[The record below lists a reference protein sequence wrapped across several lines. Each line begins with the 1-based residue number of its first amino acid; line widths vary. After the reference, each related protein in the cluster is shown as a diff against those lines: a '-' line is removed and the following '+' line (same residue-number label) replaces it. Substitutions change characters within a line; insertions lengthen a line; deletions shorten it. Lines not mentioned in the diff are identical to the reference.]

1 MLQRATTKHPMYRF
15 WSRVDKREDDECWPW
30 IGTLNVDG
38 YANLKIDGIA
48 QGAHRFSYTIHKGEI
63 PAGMCVRHQCDNPK
77 CVNPAHLEVGT
88 IAQNNQDRV
97 DRNRSASGDR
107 NGSRTHLES
116 RPRGDRHHWQ
126 TRPWTRMTG
135 DRNGRAKLSV
145 EQIDS
150 IRTRLA
156 AGETVAALAREFGVS
171 WTAVKYIKTGRSW
184 KGVTL

>member
-1 MLQRATTKHPMYRF
+1 
-15 WSRVDKREDDECWPW
+15 
-30 IGTLNVDG
+30 
-38 YANLKIDGIA
+38 
-48 QGAHRFSYTIHKGEI
+48 
-63 PAGMCVRHQCDNPK
+63 
-77 CVNPAHLEVGT
+77 
-88 IAQNNQDRV
+88 
-97 DRNRSASGDR
+97 
-107 NGSRTHLES
+107 
-116 RPRGDRHHWQ
+116 
-126 TRPWTRMTG
+126 MTG